1 MDSPETWGALYY
13 RRINNMAKSGNSGSN
28 SGSNSGNNG
37 GNTGATNSAGMSIGF
52 GGGLSGFSNS
62 DQGGAGGWTGNS
74 FGGGVNAT
82 GGGTSIG
89 SSTGSSGSTGSSS
102 SNPSTESGQT
112 FGEAITSG
120 GSITNGGQPQSYQEA
135 MALAQQENAAKA
147 REAKVDPREQFQQAY
162 ENTKKGVQADRGGVE
177 SDNTVSA
184 ILGLANPA
192 YLGSAVLSNLAGKAK
207 ESKETVVSS
216 YEQPTATP
224 YTADTSTKIGNLG
237 SKTAPSSSPA
247 AAPSGDI
254 GSLSFTGLLD
264 SFASPA
270 QANDSIEGQ
279 PSSGSNNGMT
289 YRGGTVSDG
298 GTGGSISSGLT
309 PPSRDE
315 SSIGLGVYDPDKA
328 NYDQDNWNRGMEAQS
343 SSLVSDEECKAF
355 AKRAFSES
363 SEPFKKVRVT
373 IVKKI

>member
-37 GNTGATNSAGMSIGF
+37 GTNSGNTGATNSAGMSIGF

-89 SSTGSSGSTGSSS
+89 SSTGSSS
-102 SNPSTESGQT
+102 SNPSTEPGQT

-120 GSITNGGQPQSYQEA
+120 GSSSGSGSTYGISDEQANSLVSKEPPKSAQEA
-135 MALAQQENAAKA
+135 MENAQKANAAKA
-147 REAKVDPREQFQQAY
+147 EWAKAKDVEFGPNENNGKNKVTYDPIGAAIGRPANEAQAKEQARNGDNAKAILAGIFGQN
-162 ENTKKGVQADRGGVE
+162 ENNTKTSETTTA
-177 SDNTVSA
+177 SA
-184 ILGLANPA
+184 I
-192 YLGSAVLSNLAGKAK
+192 SNLGTT
-207 ESKETVVSS
+207 ETSS
-216 YEQPTATP
+216 
-224 YTADTSTKIGNLG
+224 DSVLG
-237 SKTAPSSSPA
+237 HNDYIPGT
-247 AAPSGDI
+247 
-254 GSLSFTGLLD
+254 
-264 SFASPA
+264 PA
-270 QANDSIEGQ
+270 QSNDSVAA

-309 PPSRDE
+309 PPSRDK

>member
-28 SGSNSGNNG
+28 SGNNG
-37 GNTGATNSAGMSIGF
+37 GNTGATNSAGMSISF

-89 SSTGSSGSTGSSS
+89 STNASATPGST
-102 SNPSTESGQT
+102 NPSTGPGQT
-112 FGEAITSG
+112 FGEAITG
-120 GSITNGGQPQSYQEA
+120 GSSSGSGSTYGISDEQANSLVSKEPPKSAQEA
-135 MALAQQENAAKA
+135 MENAQRANAAKA
-147 REAKVDPREQFQQAY
+147 QWSKAKDVEFGPNENNGKNKATYDPIGAAIGRPANEAQAKEQARM
-162 ENTKKGVQADRGGVE
+162 G
-177 SDNTVSA
+177 DNAKA
-184 ILGLANPA
+184 ILGGI
-192 YLGSAVLSNLAGKAK
+192 LGQNENNTGTSETTTASAISNLGTT
-207 ESKETVVSS
+207 ETSS
-216 YEQPTATP
+216 DSVLGHNDYTP
-224 YTADTSTKIGNLG
+224 GT
-237 SKTAPSSSPA
+237 
-247 AAPSGDI
+247 
-254 GSLSFTGLLD
+254 
-264 SFASPA
+264 PA
-270 QANDSIEGQ
+270 QSNDSVAA

>member
-13 RRINNMAKSGNSGSN
+13 RRINNMAKSGN

-89 SSTGSSGSTGSSS
+89 STNASATPGST
-102 SNPSTESGQT
+102 NPSTEPGQT
-112 FGEAITSG
+112 FGEAITG
-120 GSITNGGQPQSYQEA
+120 GSSSGSGSTYGISDEQANSLVSKEPPKSAQEA
-135 MALAQQENAAKA
+135 MENAQRANAAKA
-147 REAKVDPREQFQQAY
+147 EWAEAKDVEFGPNENNGKNKVTYDPIGAAIGRPANEAQAKEQARNGDNAKAILAGIFGQN
-162 ENTKKGVQADRGGVE
+162 ENNTKTSETTTA
-177 SDNTVSA
+177 SA
-184 ILGLANPA
+184 I
-192 YLGSAVLSNLAGKAK
+192 SNLGTT
-207 ESKETVVSS
+207 ETSS
-216 YEQPTATP
+216 DSVLGHNDYTP
-224 YTADTSTKIGNLG
+224 GT
-237 SKTAPSSSPA
+237 
-247 AAPSGDI
+247 
-254 GSLSFTGLLD
+254 
-264 SFASPA
+264 PA
-270 QANDSIEGQ
+270 QSNDSVAA

>member
-13 RRINNMAKSGNSGSN
+13 RRINNMAKSGNSG
-28 SGSNSGNNG
+28 NSGNSSG
-37 GNTGATNSAGMSIGF
+37 STGATNSAGMSIGF
-52 GGGLSGFSNS
+52 GGGMSGFSGS

-89 SSTGSSGSTGSSS
+89 GSSGSSGSSSSSS
-102 SNPSTESGQT
+102 SNPSTEPGQT

-120 GSITNGGQPQSYQEA
+120 GSVTNGGRPQSYQEA
-135 MALAQQENAAKA
+135 VALAQQENAAKA
-147 REAKVDPREQFQQAY
+147 KEAKVDPREQFQQAY
-162 ENTKKGVQADRGGVE
+162 ENTKKGVEAARGGVE
-177 SDNTVSA
+177 SDNTISA
-184 ILGLANPA
+184 VLGLANPA

-207 ESKETVVSS
+207 ESKETTVSS

-224 YTADTSTKIGNLG
+224 YTTDTSTKIGNLG
-237 SKTAPSSSPA
+237 TKTAPSSSPA

-270 QANDSIEGQ
+270 QSNDSVAVT
-279 PSSGSNNGMT
+279 PSSGSNSGMT
-289 YRGGTVSDG
+289 YRGGTVTDG

-309 PPSRDE
+309 TPSRDD